1 MFVASVLSSSSIL
14 SSSILS
20 SSILSSAYSVITS
33 AVVTSSLPLT
43 LLMLSAVDAGR
54 GVVLEAVESLGLVVV
69 VLEEGELVEAD
80 SGELGVVLI
89 AASFSSETD

>member
-1 MFVASVLSSSSIL
+1 M
-14 SSSILS
+14 
-20 SSILSSAYSVITS
+20 ITS

-54 GVVLEAVESLGLVVV
+54 GVVLEAVESLGLVVEEEVV

-80 SGELGVVLI
+80 SGELVVVLI

>member
-1 MFVASVLSSSSIL
+1 MFVASVLSSST
-14 SSSILS
+14 
-20 SSILSSAYSVITS
+20 LSSAYSVITS

-54 GVVLEAVESLGLVVV
+54 GVVLEAVESLGLVVEEEVV

-89 AASFSSETD
+89 AVSFSSETD

>member
-1 MFVASVLSSSSIL
+1 M
-14 SSSILS
+14 
-20 SSILSSAYSVITS
+20 ITS

-54 GVVLEAVESLGLVVV
+54 GVVLEAVESLGLVVEEEVV

>member
-1 MFVASVLSSSSIL
+1 M
-14 SSSILS
+14 
-20 SSILSSAYSVITS
+20 ITS

-43 LLMLSAVDAGR
+43 LLMLSAVEAGR
-54 GVVLEAVESLGLVVV
+54 GVVLEAVESLGLVVEEEVV